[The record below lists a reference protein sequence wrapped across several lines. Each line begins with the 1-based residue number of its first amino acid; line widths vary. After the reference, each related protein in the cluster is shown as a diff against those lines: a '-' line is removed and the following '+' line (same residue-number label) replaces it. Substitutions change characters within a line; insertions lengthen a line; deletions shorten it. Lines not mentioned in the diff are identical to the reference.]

1 MGKHTRNQLMKH
13 YLYAY
18 FKDEKKW
25 KEILLPGEPYG
36 YSLMQGKRISY
47 MVPGEYGLRLRI
59 WGENPK
65 KTPAQKNEEP
75 IFDEEIPYSRISIEP
90 GTGEPIIEVEKDG
103 QLVKTKLKHF
113 LMPTNMQNG
122 GQPNGR
128 R

>member
-36 YSLMQGKRISY
+36 YSFMQGKSISY
-47 MVPGEYGLRLRI
+47 MVPGEYALHIEVWKEDLKR
-59 WGENPK
+59 
-65 KTPAQKNEEP
+65 TPAENNEQP
-75 IFDEEIPYSRISIEP
+75 IFKGDIPYSRISIEP
-90 GTGEPIIEVEKDG
+90 GTGEPVIEVEKDG
-103 QLVKTKLKHF
+103 SFVRTKLKHF